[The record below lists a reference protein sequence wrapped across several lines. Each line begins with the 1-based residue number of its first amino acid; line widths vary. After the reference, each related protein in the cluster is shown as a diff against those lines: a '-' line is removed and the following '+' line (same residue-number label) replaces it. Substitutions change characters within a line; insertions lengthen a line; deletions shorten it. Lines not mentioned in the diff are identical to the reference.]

1 MKYEV
6 CINFSFRM
14 GILTHA
20 RLIMKFENNAYNIG
34 WEDLAESSLPNGI
47 GVKSNTGVLER
58 AVLFTKELEDL

>member
-14 GILTHA
+14 DILTHA
-20 RLIMKFENNAYNIG
+20 RLIMKFENNAC

>member
-1 MKYEV
+1 MD
-6 CINFSFRM
+6 
-14 GILTHA
+14 ILTHA
-20 RLIMKFENNAYNIG
+20 RLIMKFENNAC